1 MDVKEIED
9 RLERG
14 FKEGKKPERILLS
27 IKDAVRSGLYNTG
40 DMKTHVFYSAFFP
53 PIPVE
58 KKNLPSCIVWE

>member
-9 RLERG
+9 RLKCG
-14 FKEGKKPERILLS
+14 FAEGKKPKRILLS
-27 IKDAVRSGLYNTG
+27 IRDAVKTGLFDSKQIG
-40 DMKTHVFYSAFFP
+40 IVVFYSAFFP